1 MVAVGA
7 GVVVD
12 EEVDTGMVV
21 VADTG
26 VGTGV
31 VAEMDVEVGIDWSRA
46 VDIASVVALAWWLVD
61 WLAV

>member
-26 VGTGV
+26 VVTGV

-46 VDIASVVALAWWLVD
+46 VDIASVVALA
-61 WLAV
+61 